1 MYGFFYFN
9 YNLLK
14 MPFSIRI
21 SIFCEPIQKRKTNT
35 FRILFVVA
43 SRVFAVEQF
52 GIQRW
57 KANQK
62 TNLMIVLN
70 KIRTIIQPEKLRNMF
85 ERIQIKKK
93 RMTGR
98 AIGANRSHCSFAH
111 KKRAI
116 CSKNL
121 RADSQSC
128 YFLPDFLYD
137 CMYFSSSFY
146 IQSIT
151 EFCTSSMVIFFV
163 FSKFYPTQK

>member
-1 MYGFFYFN
+1 
-9 YNLLK
+9 
-14 MPFSIRI
+14 
-21 SIFCEPIQKRKTNT
+21 
-35 FRILFVVA
+35 
-43 SRVFAVEQF
+43 
-52 GIQRW
+52 
-57 KANQK
+57 
-62 TNLMIVLN
+62 MIVLN
-70 KIRTIIQPEKLRNMF
+70 KIRTTIQPEKLRNMF

-151 EFCTSSMVIFFV
+151 EFCTSSMVIFFC
-163 FSKFYPTQK
+163 FFRILSHPKINSKVNYFYLSRSDKHRSKR